1 MEKSNDQ
8 VNQNDNKFRFDILGL
23 TLSIYCAIF
32 LIMDYCNLGI
42 VSVDTIIN
50 LILCAMSFYAI
61 RKGKEEN
68 KKIFTKT
75 NTTITIITIILF
87 AIKFIEMV
95 VLYEDSYPA
104 IHIYNT
110 ISLILVISLIYIILF
125 AYICRYVGLN
135 KDVTTGYAWGY
146 CLGIIG
152 LIILCGLDN
161 KKKEN
166 VENNINTK
174 YDDIDRLQKLKDNGA
189 IDEKEFEIE
198 KQKILTDDSEK
209 NTKKINVK
217 KIKIKRWQIIVAAI
231 VIVSVVIIWNKSMT
245 ATIPNLVGMTVQEAQ
260 ETMDKLGIG
269 NKLRISSLGSKIEVI
284 EKQAGITRKS
294 EEK

>member
-1 MEKSNDQ
+1 M
-8 VNQNDNKFRFDILGL
+8 
-23 TLSIYCAIF
+23 
-32 LIMDYCNLGI
+32 
-42 VSVDTIIN
+42 
-50 LILCAMSFYAI
+50 
-61 RKGKEEN
+61 EN

-110 ISLILVISLIYIILF
+110 ISLILVRSLIYIILF

>member
-1 MEKSNDQ
+1 MNPES
-8 VNQNDNKFRFDILGL
+8 GW
-23 TLSIYCAIF
+23 
-32 LIMDYCNLGI
+32 
-42 VSVDTIIN
+42 
-50 LILCAMSFYAI
+50 
-61 RKGKEEN
+61 E
-68 KKIFTKT
+68 
-75 NTTITIITIILF
+75 
-87 AIKFIEMV
+87 
-95 VLYEDSYPA
+95 
-104 IHIYNT
+104 
-110 ISLILVISLIYIILF
+110 
-125 AYICRYVGLN
+125 
-135 KDVTTGYAWGY
+135 
-146 CLGIIG
+146 
-152 LIILCGLDN
+152 
-161 KKKEN
+161 KEN

-260 ETMDKLGIG
+260 ETMDKLEIG
-269 NKLRISSLGSKIEVI
+269 NKLRISSLGSKLEVI

>member
-1 MEKSNDQ
+1 M
-8 VNQNDNKFRFDILGL
+8 
-23 TLSIYCAIF
+23 
-32 LIMDYCNLGI
+32 
-42 VSVDTIIN
+42 
-50 LILCAMSFYAI
+50 
-61 RKGKEEN
+61 EN

-135 KDVTTGYAWGY
+135 KNVTTGYAWGY

-152 LIILCGLDN
+152 LIIVCGLDN
-161 KKKEN
+161 KKK
-166 VENNINTK
+166 ENNINTK

-198 KQKILTDDSEK
+198 KQKILTDGSEE

-217 KIKIKRWQIIVAAI
+217 KIKIKRWQIIVVAI